1 MSTTPLAC
9 TLTADQQRCD
19 AATLLPALQSG
30 ATTVEWFPAGAT
42 LTFDATS
49 ENLAAILRTID
60 RERHCCAFF
69 TFVLTVP
76 ADMRQVVLE
85 MRGPEGTR
93 AFLEQL
99 GIQATDADA

>member
-9 TLTADQQRCD
+9 TLTPDQQRCD
-19 AATLLPALQSG
+19 AATLLPGLQSRAVHLAWLPDG
-30 ATTVEWFPAGAT
+30 VQ

-49 ENLAAILRTID
+49 ENLSAILHTID

-69 TFVLTVP
+69 TFVLTIP
-76 ADMRQVVLE
+76 ADAHPLALSLS
-85 MRGPEGTR
+85 GPEGTR

-99 GIQATDADA
+99 GIRATDEAP